1 MDGDGYTHGVYDISK
16 KLFKTRTRWPCLI
29 ASPPAESPFAKSPF
43 AQGDDFTDEFTKK
56 EEDLLDGLGSGE
68 EKFEDEGDIG

>member
-1 MDGDGYTHGVYDISK
+1 M
-16 KLFKTRTRWPCLI
+16 I
-29 ASPPAESPFAKSPF
+29 ASPPAESSF
-43 AQGDDFTDEFTKK
+43 AQGDDFTDEFTEK